1 MVCGG
6 EALLA
11 SVLHPQSLSLA
22 WATERIGD
30 RKDPGWAVVCEGP
43 RGPREAVLCMKNPQS
58 APVLGF

>member
-30 RKDPGWAVVCEGP
+30 RKTLGGLLCA
-43 RGPREAVLCMKNPQS
+43 RGPEVLVRLCY
-58 APVLGF
+58 A